1 MSASPW
7 QSYWQSHATHNSFLH
22 EYESG
27 DGPYGL
33 IDHYWQSIFTS
44 IKSNTVV
51 VDLGAGNG
59 ALSHLYI
66 KHVGQPQCRSWHN
79 VDYAQIQSP
88 TAHVCVTHTQ
98 ADMHALPFA
107 DNSVDLVV
115 SMYGIEYSDLSRSLA
130 EVARVLQPGGQC
142 VLLMHHPQSIITA
155 QSRVT
160 IAVLEVLLK
169 EPMLAGLAATDFTD
183 KQALQQYCFQVLKKH
198 LHQVPTNAKEDVKL
212 IGQNV
217 FNILQFNAPLVD
229 LINQLRLLGL
239 DITAQMQRLTQQIK
253 AAEQAAQLH
262 AEHMH
267 ADHMLS
273 SFKHVKLNT
282 LDYAGLPIA
291 TTLIGNK

>member
-1 MSASPW
+1 MSATPW
-7 QSYWQSHATHNSFLH
+7 QSYWQSHATHNSFMH

-33 IDHYWQSIFTS
+33 IDDYWQSIFTS
-44 IKSNTVV
+44 ITNNTVI

-66 KHVGQPQCRSWHN
+66 KHVGEPQCRSWHN
-79 VDYAQIQSP
+79 VDYAQIKAP
-88 TAHVCVTHTQ
+88 TAHACITHTQ

-142 VLLMHHPQSIITA
+142 VLLMHHPQSIISA
-155 QSRVT
+155 QSSVT
-160 IAVLEVLLK
+160 IAVSEVLLQ
-169 EPMLAGLAATDFTD
+169 EPMLAGLAAEDYSD
-183 KQALQQYCFQVLKKH
+183 PQALKHACFQVLTKH
-198 LHQVPTNAKEDVKL
+198 LHQVPTNAQEDVKL

-217 FNILQFNAPLVD
+217 FNILQSNAPVVD

-262 AEHMH
+262 A
-267 ADHMLS
+267 DHMPS